1 MTSLTAIALVVGLGV
16 TLPLYAGM
24 EATIREHLE
33 RLARGERVPMIAI
46 GCFTEI
52 QFAAINEGRAA
63 MELHL
68 LEQNEI
74 LFMGRHLYAS
84 RSKDGYQIDD
94 ILKQIMSALCDDA
107 IAHLDTFV
115 SYVQNPNT
123 RDDGYGNQVSD
134 RAVFEMTARKPR
146 AELYSVMPKGDTIK
160 PNKKG
165 RR

>member
-1 MTSLTAIALVVGLGV
+1 
-16 TLPLYAGM
+16 
-24 EATIREHLE
+24 
-33 RLARGERVPMIAI
+33 MIAI

-94 ILKQIMSALCDDA
+94 IVKQIMSALCDDA
-107 IAHLDTFV
+107 IAHLGCRT
-115 SYVQNPNT
+115 
-123 RDDGYGNQVSD
+123 
-134 RAVFEMTARKPR
+134 
-146 AELYSVMPKGDTIK
+146 
-160 PNKKG
+160 
-165 RR
+165 

>member
-63 MELHL
+63 MELHR

-74 LFMGRHLYAS
+74 LSMVG
-84 RSKDGYQIDD
+84 IC
-94 ILKQIMSALCDDA
+94 M
-107 IAHLDTFV
+107 
-115 SYVQNPNT
+115 
-123 RDDGYGNQVSD
+123 
-134 RAVFEMTARKPR
+134 
-146 AELYSVMPKGDTIK
+146 
-160 PNKKG
+160 
-165 RR
+165 